1 PMALTVNSCWIVALS
16 ACLALTAGAE
26 CGRECAL
33 CVYHLLGQQTE
44 SGTVVGLLLSIFLFI
59 LFLKKYP
66 SLYALSEDERITIDS
81 PTLEAQD
88 PRHLLT
94 KKYGG
99 FMKRYGGFMMKKGLE
114 LRGAESDSLG
124 AVSKKYGGFMK
135 KEEPRA
141 PSEEQQLDLL
151 REVLRVGLGA
161 EAGPQHE
168 GEEAAKRYGGFMRSV
183 RGGSSTEEVG
193 RDLHKRYGGF
203 MRRVGR
209 PQWLDEQ
216 KGYGTYKR
224 WKDGGESALPDTQ
237 KRYGG
242 FMD

>member
-1 PMALTVNSCWIVALS
+1 MALTVNSCWIVALS

-44 SGTVVGLLLSIFLFI
+44 SGTVTCMLECGGSMDLSRLE
-59 LFLKKYP
+59 LCRD
-66 SLYALSEDERITIDS
+66 ALSEDERITIDS